1 MHAYIPHP
9 ASFRHLA
16 QVAGPAFHVAQQW
29 LEHLGHAICNQAFYY
44 YYYYY
49 MQPCDISCPSP
60 RLVFP
65 ESTWPKT
72 PTFTFMIDLGEEDE
86 VGGVLP
92 GGVLGCGAEAEGE
105 DIWKAGRERQG
116 GLWVP
121 HTL

>member
-1 MHAYIPHP
+1 
-9 ASFRHLA
+9 
-16 QVAGPAFHVAQQW
+16 
-29 LEHLGHAICNQAFYY
+29 
-44 YYYYY
+44 
-49 MQPCDISCPSP
+49 
-60 RLVFP
+60 
-65 ESTWPKT
+65 
-72 PTFTFMIDLGEEDE
+72 MIDLGEEDE